1 MINLLIAQSSGEAG
15 FDLGEAYTLRD
26 GTPVKDVFSTPADLV
41 NLIVPNLFVI
51 GAVAVLFLIILGG
64 YKYLAQGSKGAQ
76 EAGKIWTNAFFGL
89 VVMFIAYWIV
99 QIIKAITGAD
109 IPL

>member
-1 MINLLIAQSSGEAG
+1 MLSLLAQNTGNPG
-15 FDLGEAYTLRD
+15 LDLGSSYTLRD

-51 GAVAVLFLIILGG
+51 GGVTIMIMIIVAG
-64 YKYLAQGSKGAQ
+64 YKFIAGGQKGIEDLQKITGALLA
-76 EAGKIWTNAFFGL
+76 GL
-89 VVMFIAYWIV
+89 VIMFGAYWIV
-99 QIIKAITGAD
+99 QIIKMITGAD